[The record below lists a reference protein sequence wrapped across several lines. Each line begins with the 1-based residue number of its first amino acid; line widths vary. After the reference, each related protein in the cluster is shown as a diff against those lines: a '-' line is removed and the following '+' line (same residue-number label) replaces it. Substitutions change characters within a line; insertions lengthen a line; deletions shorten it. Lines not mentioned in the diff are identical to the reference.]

1 MDRSQDPCPEN
12 SERLSSATESN
23 REEEKCS
30 PGRSVLEGKQA
41 RKGSFGTLLRS
52 VSETLG
58 KKQHGPA
65 SPKSCSPASARHG
78 AAEESSEVT
87 VFLKLK
93 QEEDVSQGGGK
104 IRKRDSLVV
113 QARKNV
119 SSKAATSPVGKA
131 VLRKLLD
138 PETAE
143 LVRTAKKVFAILFGK
158 KEQVLMFDKIVKLF
172 VKINLQLELK
182 HITMADFRPLNS
194 PLRSA
199 FNELVQIH
207 KKFAD
212 MDEDTKKAHFAQAAA
227 HLQAVGNLGLQP
239 MMPYLSPKNQEKFN
253 GAINKFASPDW
264 MRRAFD
270 EPLCKEYLDSMCR
283 VMNRL
288 MFRL

>member
-30 PGRSVLEGKQA
+30 PDRSVLEGKQA

-143 LVRTAKKVFAILFGK
+143 LVRTAKKV
-158 KEQVLMFDKIVKLF
+158 
-172 VKINLQLELK
+172 LQSLLPPSSLS
-182 HITMADFRPLNS
+182 F
-194 PLRSA
+194 
-199 FNELVQIH
+199 
-207 KKFAD
+207 
-212 MDEDTKKAHFAQAAA
+212 
-227 HLQAVGNLGLQP
+227 
-239 MMPYLSPKNQEKFN
+239 LSPFLLL
-253 GAINKFASPDW
+253 I
-264 MRRAFD
+264 
-270 EPLCKEYLDSMCR
+270 
-283 VMNRL
+283 
-288 MFRL
+288 